1 MKKIAVTISEETI
14 AQSFEIEITDG
25 ENDACAI
32 DKAIQQY
39 RKGELVLEPGEVQ
52 FRQVSLSEPYLRDWI
67 EF

>member
-1 MKKIAVTISEETI
+1 MKKVVVTIEETI

-39 RKGELVLEPGEVQ
+39 RNGELVLEPGEVQ
-52 FRQVSLSEPYLRDWI
+52 FRQISLSEPYLRAWI